1 MKRNQ
6 YEGVEERPSEKRM
19 QNIMS
24 DAARV
29 IGEKD
34 AEIKALQDK
43 IGLMKSPDG
52 MMVFRDVQRD
62 AKMKEEK
69 LLLLLA
75 KADEYRI
82 DLEKAKSIAV
92 SDRELITRLQRN
104 LLEVREELRIE
115 KEDNRKKIESLEEEI
130 RKLKKVN
137 QEQGKELKEIMDE
150 QKLSHFVARP
160 EGVATQ
166 SPTEEESEVEVMS
179 KKECPF
185 PNCGFLFGS
194 QGAMSRHINSHHFE
208 ERAPEG

>member
-104 LLEVREELRIE
+104 LWEVREELRIE

-137 QEQGKELKEIMDE
+137 QEQGKELKEIMEE
-150 QKLSHFVARP
+150 QKLSHSLALCRSTGGSVARP
-160 EGVATQ
+160 EGVRIEKEDNQ
-166 SPTEEESEVEVMS
+166 VEESE
-179 KKECPF
+179 
-185 PNCGFLFGS
+185 
-194 QGAMSRHINSHHFE
+194 
-208 ERAPEG
+208 